1 MYTTMVIYYLITAFF
16 GGIFFWKFVRER
28 DLQKAILCLIVL
40 MPFVLR
46 VFRIK

>member
-1 MYTTMVIYYLITAFF
+1 MYAVMIIYYLITAFF
-16 GGIFFWKFVRER
+16 GGVLFWKFLKER
-28 DLQKAILCLIVL
+28 DLQKAILYLIVL